1 MQAIV
6 FDIDHTIFTADKTLH
21 EGVVEL
27 LVILKQL
34 GVKIGALSSHDHRA
48 LVYLDEAGIRQ
59 YFDSVLCSAHADM
72 PKAVDAVHQLLGELQ
87 AAAHETALVSHANS
101 DILLGQDAGLA
112 KTIGISHGMHNTSRL
127 RDAGADHVIHDI
139 PGVLDVIQ

>member
-6 FDIDHTIFTADKTLH
+6 FDIDHTIFTTDKVLH

-34 GVKIGALSSHDHRA
+34 GVKIGAISDQDHRA

-59 YFDSVLCSAHADM
+59 YFDSVLCSAHVEV
-72 PKAVDAVHQLLGELQ
+72 PKAVDAMHRLLGDLKT
-87 AAAHETALVSHANS
+87 AAHDAALVSHAHA
-101 DILLGQDAGLA
+101 DILLGREAGMG
-112 KTIGISHGMHNTSRL
+112 KTIGVSHGLSNAARL
-127 RDAGADHVIHDI
+127 YDANPDHIIPDI
-139 PGVLDVIQ
+139 PSILDVIQ